1 MKQKTIHLRDHEVR
15 SALAGELRQ
24 VRRRIN
30 APTDAV
36 PVAQVFDP
44 HELILDAPDGKPH
57 IVRVPFGPPGTV
69 LIGKEAWQQVHP
81 LAIASERFS
90 MPGTAGIPGP
100 PKVVYRVIYRADGPY
115 PKLYT
120 IGGLPHPYAKT
131 EPFDDAR
138 EEHWG
143 WVRAQYMPPDYARIR
158 LVNRGVRVERGE
170 SGWEWVV
177 DVEVER

>member
-1 MKQKTIHLRDHEVR
+1 MTKPRTIHLRDHEVR
-15 SALAGELRQ
+15 SALAGELTQ
-24 VRRRIN
+24 VRRRIRPQPEPMPEN
-30 APTDAV
+30 L
-36 PVAQVFDP
+36 
-44 HELILDAPDGKPH
+44 ERILPAAWAAGFIDVKC
-57 IVRVPFGPPGTV
+57 PFGPSGTV